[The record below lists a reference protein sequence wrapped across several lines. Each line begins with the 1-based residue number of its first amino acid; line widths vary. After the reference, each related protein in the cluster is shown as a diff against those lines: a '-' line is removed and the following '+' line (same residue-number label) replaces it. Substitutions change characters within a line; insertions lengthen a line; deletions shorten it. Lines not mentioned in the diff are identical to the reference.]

1 MPTTSAKRVV
11 SMPSGVIRHRR
22 VRVELNAPERGE
34 QKQCLNEIHPNL
46 VIAARTPILNGNQI
60 RPPLAVKFDAGT
72 QYMIRDLTRNTVAA
86 DEFAVGPSFFRHA
99 GLPAIGGIVRGFNVE
114 STIPNREAR

>member
-11 SMPSGVIRHRR
+11 SLPSGVVRHRR

-46 VIAARTPILNGNQI
+46 VIAARTLILNGNQI

-72 QYMIRDLTRNTVAA
+72 QYMIRDLTHNTVAA
-86 DEFAVGPSFFRHA
+86 DEFSVVPSFFRHA
-99 GLPAIGGIVRGFNVE
+99 GLPVIACIVRGFGAE
-114 STIPNREAR
+114 STIPDRES